1 MAKKLTQRMINLG
14 ANLFHKIGLGDYQ
27 HDFGYEGEFD
37 PWTQQLWPELV
48 KFGLPQGEM
57 LSASLLPSV
66 YIINEA
72 GSAVDTLSLLP
83 APHGAHS

>member
-1 MAKKLTQRMINLG
+1 MINLG
-14 ANLFHKIGLGDYQ
+14 ANLFHKIGLGDHQ
-27 HDFGYEGEFD
+27 HDFGYEAEFD

-48 KFGLPQGEM
+48 QFGLPRGEP

-66 YIINEA
+66 YIVNEA
-72 GSAVDTLSLLP
+72 DSAEDTLSLLP